1 VTWLRRWP
9 CHGQLA
15 PIYRVLPVLGHGQ
28 DGHGTAML
36 RKKRESTMN
45 CQKLE
50 ENLPLLLYGDLSP
63 QEQAACDEHLAG
75 CATCRAAREKLEQLH
90 RVLTQRPHMEV
101 DPTLL
106 TEARMALDTALE
118 REQHGWRAL
127 WHNGLPNLRF
137 QPASGFALALTFIL
151 CGFGLGW
158 GLRPQAAKLIT
169 GPTGVNSAG
178 LTGSDLENMRIS
190 GISRVAPDPQTGG
203 VRITMDAERRVTLE
217 GSLDDPK
224 IQQVLVYA
232 VENYDNPGIRRDTL
246 DALRSHADNPNIRQ
260 ALIFAMRHD
269 PNAGVRLEALGAVCN
284 MKPSED
290 VRNALLEALEHD
302 TNAGVRVAAVD
313 ALIDHTEK
321 DGCDALT
328 AEAMAHL
335 ASTDSNPYVR
345 LKCANAMM
353 KLGK

>member
-1 VTWLRRWP
+1 
-9 CHGQLA
+9 
-15 PIYRVLPVLGHGQ
+15 
-28 DGHGTAML
+28 
-36 RKKRESTMN
+36 MN

-50 ENLPLLLYGDLSP
+50 ESLPLLLYGELSP
-63 QEQAACDEHLAG
+63 DEQAACDEHLAG
-75 CATCRAAREKLEQLH
+75 CASCGAAREKLEQLH
-90 RVLTQRPHMEV
+90 RVLEQRPRVEAT
-101 DPTLL
+101 PTLVA
-106 TEARMALDTALE
+106 EARMALDAALE
-118 REQHGWRAL
+118 REEHGWRAL
-127 WHNGLPNLRF
+127 WRHGLPTLRF

-169 GPTGVNSAG
+169 EPPGVNNAG
-178 LTGSDLENMRIS
+178 LAGSDLENMRIS

-203 VRITMDAERRVTLE
+203 VKITMDAERRVTLE

-232 VENYDNPGIRRDTL
+232 VKSYDNPGIRRDTL

-284 MKPSED
+284 MKPSDD
-290 VRNALLEALEHD
+290 VRAALLEALEHD
-302 TNAGVRVAAVD
+302 TNPGVRVAAVD

-328 AEAMAHL
+328 AQAMAHL
-335 ASTDSNPYVR
+335 ATTDSNPYVR
-345 LKCANAMM
+345 LKCSNAMM